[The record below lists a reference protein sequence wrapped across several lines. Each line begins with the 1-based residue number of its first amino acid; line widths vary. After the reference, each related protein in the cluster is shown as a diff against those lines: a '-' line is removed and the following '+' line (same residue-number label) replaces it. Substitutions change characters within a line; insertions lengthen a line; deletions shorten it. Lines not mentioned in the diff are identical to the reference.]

1 VSAEGID
8 RRRVVA
14 GGVSILVAV
23 LGYAAVQAVIGATS
37 LPDEWIV
44 LAMPVFGVVGIVGL
58 ATFVSGALGRPDDG
72 Q

>member
-23 LGYAAVQAVIGATS
+23 LGYAAVQVVIEATS

-58 ATFVSGALGRPDDG
+58 AAFVSGALGRPDERE
-72 Q
+72 